1 MSYTSHRSSK
11 DPKKKKE
18 EEEENLQIHTSV
30 TGGLTTDPDEG
41 FWYYERSGARKRLI
55 EGSGHKLCMQQ
66 FVHGNG
72 LTDEQ
77 IAHLKKEDSEMKEEH
92 L

>member
-30 TGGLTTDPDEG
+30 IDPASVG
-41 FWYYERSGARKRLI
+41 YRKRLI

-66 FVHGNG
+66 FVYGNG

-77 IAHLKKEDSEMKEEH
+77 IAHLKKEGLRMKEEH

>member
-18 EEEENLQIHTSV
+18 EEEENLLIHTSV
-30 TGGLTTDPDEG
+30 TGGLTTDPAGEG
-41 FWYYERSGARKRLI
+41 FYYFERVGRKRLI